1 MKRGAVEDDSLRC
14 HSLAATIRPQHDPLF
29 ATETPMATQTMT
41 ALSVDHAPRSV
52 RWVEKYFYLAMSLL
66 IATVVIYGFS
76 HTIDRRLIHA
86 NPRPPT
92 LLWVHVALFSS
103 WVAFYILQSTLVRIR
118 KVKLHRTLGWVGAAL
133 GSSMVVVGFWVA
145 VVMARFDTSQLH
157 RPNRDAFLL
166 VPLADILAFAIS
178 FGLAIVWRKNPER
191 HRRLMLIGTCV
202 LTGAAFGRMP
212 LMHSPLHF
220 YGGIDGLILLGASR
234 DLLVSRRIHT
244 IYLIAIPLLVAAQ
257 TAVAQI
263 FLHRAAFW
271 IRISHAL
278 LH

>member
-1 MKRGAVEDDSLRC
+1 
-14 HSLAATIRPQHDPLF
+14 
-29 ATETPMATQTMT
+29 MATQTMQ
-41 ALSVDHAPRSV
+41 ALSVDDSPRFV
-52 RWVEKYFYLAMSLL
+52 RLAEKYFYFAMSLL
-66 IATVVIYGFS
+66 IAAVVIYGFS
-76 HTIDRRLIHA
+76 NTIDHRLIHA
-86 NPRPPT
+86 NPRPPM
-92 LLWVHVALFSS
+92 LLWVHAALFSS

-118 KVKLHRTLGWVGAAL
+118 KVKIHRTLGWVGAAL
-133 GSSMVVVGFWVA
+133 GTSMVAVGPWVA
-145 VVMARFDTSQLH
+145 VVMARFDTIQLH

-166 VPLADILAFAIS
+166 VPLTDILAFAIF

-212 LMHSPLHF
+212 LMHSALHF

-244 IYLIAIPLLVAAQ
+244 VYLIAIPLLVAAQ

-263 FLHRAAFW
+263 FIHRAAFW

-278 LH
+278 LG

>member
-1 MKRGAVEDDSLRC
+1 M
-14 HSLAATIRPQHDPLF
+14 Q
-29 ATETPMATQTMT
+29 
-41 ALSVDHAPRSV
+41 ALSVDDSPRFV
-52 RWVEKYFYLAMSLL
+52 RLAEKYFYFAMSLL
-66 IATVVIYGFS
+66 IAAVVIYGFS
-76 HTIDRRLIHA
+76 NTIDHRLIHA
-86 NPRPPT
+86 TPRPPM
-92 LLWVHVALFSS
+92 LLWVHAALFSS

-118 KVKLHRTLGWVGAAL
+118 KVKIHRTLGWVGAAL
-133 GSSMVVVGFWVA
+133 GTSMVAVGPWVA
-145 VVMARFDTSQLH
+145 VVMAWFDTIQLH

-166 VPLADILAFAIS
+166 VPLTDILAFAIF

-212 LMHSPLHF
+212 LMHSALHF

-244 IYLIAIPLLVAAQ
+244 VYLIAIPLLVAAQ

-263 FLHRAAFW
+263 FIHRAAFW

-278 LH
+278 LG